1 MMDNSEINLLNVVKS
16 DQIKEI
22 TKDLTEV
29 TIDAFFSDGIL
40 KDIPIVGTFF
50 NLYNLSQNISN
61 SFFTKK
67 ILKFLFELSSI
78 SNKERLNFIEQLDNE
93 NESAKIGEKILIII
107 NKLDDVDKATI
118 LGKLFKLTIEGK
130 IEMQTFMRLSFM
142 VDRVY
147 LEDLKVLRDNE
158 YLENIDNDIKH
169 NLSQVGIL
177 NQTIKDNR
185 DHEEYVYKNTGR
197 REFYPPKFEYKISD
211 YGNIVKENSQ

>member
-1 MMDNSEINLLNVVKS
+1 MGNSEINLLNVVKS

-29 TIDAFFSDGIL
+29 AIDTFFNDGIL
-40 KDIPIVGTFF
+40 KDIPVVGTFF

-93 NESAKIGEKILIII
+93 NESAKIGEKLLIIV

-118 LGKLFKLTIEGK
+118 LGRLFKLTIERK
-130 IEMQTFMRLSFM
+130 IEMQTFMRLSYM
-142 VDRVY
+142 VDRAY
-147 LEDLKVLRDNE
+147 LEDLKVLRNNE

-177 NQTIKDNR
+177 NQTIKDSR
-185 DHEEYVYKNTGR
+185 DHEEYVYKATGK

-211 YGNIVKENSQ
+211 YGNIIKENSH

>member
-1 MMDNSEINLLNVVKS
+1 MDNSELNLLNVLKS

-29 TIDAFFSDGIL
+29 TIDAFFNDGIL

-107 NKLDDVDKATI
+107 NKLDDVDKANI

-130 IEMQTFMRLSFM
+130 IEMQTFMRLSIM

-158 YLENIDNDIKH
+158 YIENIDNDIKH

-185 DHEEYVYKNTGR
+185 DHEEYVYKNTGK
-197 REFYPPKFEYKISD
+197 REFHPPKFEYKISD
-211 YGNIVKENSQ
+211 YGIILKENSY

>member
-1 MMDNSEINLLNVVKS
+1 MENSEINFLNVVKS

-29 TIDAFFSDGIL
+29 AIDTFFNDGIL
-40 KDIPIVGTFF
+40 KDIPVVGTFF

-67 ILKFLFELSSI
+67 ILKFLFELNSI
-78 SNKERLNFIEQLDNE
+78 SNKERLSFIEKLDNE
-93 NESAKIGEKILIII
+93 NESAKIGEKLLIII

-118 LGKLFKLTIEGK
+118 LGRLFKLTIEGE
-130 IEMQTFMRLSFM
+130 IEIQTFIRLSYM
-142 VDRVY
+142 VDRAY
-147 LEDLKVLRDNE
+147 FEDLKVLRNNE

-169 NLSQVGIL
+169 NLSQIGIL

-185 DHEEYVYKNTGR
+185 DHEEYVYKNTGK
-197 REFYPPKFEYKISD
+197 REFYPPKFEYKINE
-211 YGNIVKENSQ
+211 YGNIIKENLQ

>member
-1 MMDNSEINLLNVVKS
+1 MGNSEINLLNVVKS

-29 TIDAFFSDGIL
+29 AIDTFFNDGIL

-67 ILKFLFELSSI
+67 ILKFLFELNSV

-93 NESAKIGEKILIII
+93 NESAKIGEKLLIII
-107 NKLDDVDKATI
+107 NNLEDVDKATI
-118 LGKLFKLTIEGK
+118 IGKLFKLAIEGK
-130 IEMQTFMRLSFM
+130 IEMQTFMRLSYM
-142 VDRVY
+142 VDRAY

-177 NQTIKDNR
+177 NQTIKDSR
-185 DHEEYVYKNTGR
+185 DHEEYVYKTTGKR
-197 REFYPPKFEYKISD
+197 QFYPPKFEYKISD
-211 YGNIVKENSQ
+211 YGNIIKENS

>member
-1 MMDNSEINLLNVVKS
+1 MGNSEINLLNVVKS

-29 TIDAFFSDGIL
+29 AIDTFFNDGIL

-67 ILKFLFELSSI
+67 ILKFLLELNSI

-93 NESAKIGEKILIII
+93 NESAKIGEKLLIII
-107 NKLDDVDKATI
+107 NNLEDVDKATI
-118 LGKLFKLTIEGK
+118 LGKLFKLAIEGK
-130 IEMQTFMRLSFM
+130 IEMQTFMRLSYM
-142 VDRVY
+142 VDRAY

-158 YLENIDNDIKH
+158 YVENIDNDIKH
-169 NLSQVGIL
+169 NLSQVGW
-177 NQTIKDNR
+177 K
-185 DHEEYVYKNTGR
+185 Y
-197 REFYPPKFEYKISD
+197 
-211 YGNIVKENSQ
+211 